1 MVDCMVLLFALLIFS
16 PELSRQ
22 DRQTNKPDLNVLKL
36 LYNDWLQNTFCD
48 NFRLE
53 KKNIVCVVLRNEL

>member
-1 MVDCMVLLFALLIFS
+1 MVDCMVLLLALLIFS

-36 LYNDWLQNTFCD
+36 L
-48 NFRLE
+48 
-53 KKNIVCVVLRNEL
+53 

>member
-1 MVDCMVLLFALLIFS
+1 MDHCMVLLLALLIFS

-36 LYNDWLQNTFCD
+36 LYNGWLQNTFCD
-48 NFRLE
+48 SFRLE
-53 KKNIVCVVLRNEL
+53 KKNISCVVLRNEL